1 LKFNFTQTV
10 KDGAGFGK
18 RPDETKKSF
27 KKKRLP
33 YDSLLNLNQ
42 LNLINHKPA
51 GIAGLMIIF
60 NIFNAFS
67 ERLLPNKDRNI
78 FFL

>member
-1 LKFNFTQTV
+1 LNLTIFHFTTAL

-18 RPDETKKSF
+18 RPDKKKESF

-51 GIAGLMIIF
+51 GIAGSMIIF
-60 NIFNAFS
+60 NI
-67 ERLLPNKDRNI
+67 LM
-78 FFL
+78 FF